1 MPKFE
6 KYDYDTV
13 AAAIPP
19 PFCIERDT
27 ETGVIKDPIA
37 ETIYRLL
44 EEYASLDPVK
54 KAGKRRM
61 IEDFIDEAIDG
72 MSVAYEFYNRACE
85 EQYELFEKMREHRAW
100 DWLTRK
106 DQQGW

>member
-1 MPKFE
+1 MPKFDR
-6 KYDYDTV
+6 YDYETIR
-13 AAAIPP
+13 AAIPP

-27 ETGVIKDPIA
+27 ETGVIQDPIV

-44 EEYASLDPVK
+44 DEYRMLDPVK

-61 IEDFIDEAIDG
+61 IEGFIDEAIDG
-72 MSVAYEFYNRACE
+72 MSAAYEAYNRACE
-85 EQYELFEKMREHRAW
+85 EQYELYLKMCKHRAW